1 MPEMNDTQPTLF
13 QRLAQIR
20 AAVERSRA
28 DVLQL
33 RRSIRNIGK
42 SAERSTAEDMAIRL
56 NQAAD
61 ALDKA
66 LLDLV
71 IEPWHVDRPLR
82 PALEVVRARRAV
94 DRLEETR
101 RAM

>member
-42 SAERSTAEDMAIRL
+42 TAERSPTEDMALQL
-56 NQAAD
+56 NQAAA

-66 LLDLV
+66 LLELV
-71 IEPWHVDRPLR
+71 VEPWYVDQPLR
-82 PALEVVRARRAV
+82 PALEVVQ
-94 DRLEETR
+94 L
-101 RAM
+101 

>member
-1 MPEMNDTQPTLF
+1 MPEINDTQPTLF

-42 SAERSTAEDMAIRL
+42 SAERSPAEDMAIQL
-56 NQAAD
+56 NQAAA

-66 LLDLV
+66 LLELAV
-71 IEPWHVDRPLR
+71 EPWHVDQPLR
-82 PALEVVRARRAV
+82 PALEVVQ
-94 DRLEETR
+94 L
-101 RAM
+101 

>member
-1 MPEMNDTQPTLF
+1 MPEMKDTQLTLF

-20 AAVERSRA
+20 DAVERSRA
-28 DVLQL
+28 DVLRL

-42 SAERSTAEDMAIRL
+42 SAERSPAEDMAIQL

-66 LLDLV
+66 LLELV
-71 IEPWHVDRPLR
+71 VEPWHVDQPLR
-82 PALEVVRARRAV
+82 PALEVVQ
-94 DRLEETR
+94 L
-101 RAM
+101 

>member
-1 MPEMNDTQPTLF
+1 MPEMNDTRLTLF

-20 AAVERSRA
+20 DAVERSRA
-28 DVLQL
+28 DVLRL

-42 SAERSTAEDMAIRL
+42 SAERSPAEDMAIQL

-66 LLDLV
+66 LLELV
-71 IEPWHVDRPLR
+71 VEPWHVDQPLR
-82 PALEVVRARRAV
+82 PALEVVQ
-94 DRLEETR
+94 L
-101 RAM
+101 

>member
-28 DVLQL
+28 DVLRL

-42 SAERSTAEDMAIRL
+42 STERLPAEDMAIQL
-56 NQAAD
+56 NQAAA

-66 LLDLV
+66 LLELV
-71 IEPWHVDRPLR
+71 VEPWHVDQPLR
-82 PALEVVRARRAV
+82 PALEVVQ
-94 DRLEETR
+94 L
-101 RAM
+101 

>member
-13 QRLAQIR
+13 LRLAQIR

-42 SAERSTAEDMAIRL
+42 SAERSPDEDMAIRL

-82 PALEVVRARRAV
+82 PTLEVVH
-94 DRLEETR
+94 L
-101 RAM
+101 

>member
-13 QRLAQIR
+13 LRLAQIR

-42 SAERSTAEDMAIRL
+42 SAERSPAEDMAIQL
-56 NQAAD
+56 NQAAA

-66 LLDLV
+66 LLELV
-71 IEPWHVDRPLR
+71 VEPWHVDQPLR
-82 PALEVVRARRAV
+82 PALEVVQ
-94 DRLEETR
+94 L
-101 RAM
+101 

>member
-1 MPEMNDTQPTLF
+1 MPEKNYTQPTLF

-42 SAERSTAEDMAIRL
+42 SAERSPAEDMAIRL
-56 NQAAD
+56 NQAAA

-66 LLDLV
+66 LLELV
-71 IEPWHVDRPLR
+71 LEPWYVDQPLR
-82 PALEVVRARRAV
+82 PALEVVQ
-94 DRLEETR
+94 L
-101 RAM
+101 

>member
-42 SAERSTAEDMAIRL
+42 SAERSPGEDIAIQL
-56 NQAAD
+56 NHAAD

-66 LLDLV
+66 LLELV
-71 IEPWHVDRPLR
+71 VESWHVDQPLR
-82 PALEVVRARRAV
+82 PALEVVQ
-94 DRLEETR
+94 L
-101 RAM
+101 

>member
-1 MPEMNDTQPTLF
+1 MPEMNDTQLTLF

-42 SAERSTAEDMAIRL
+42 SAERSPAEDMAIQL
-56 NQAAD
+56 NQAAA

-66 LLDLV
+66 LLELV
-71 IEPWHVDRPLR
+71 VEPWHVDQPLR
-82 PALEVVRARRAV
+82 PALEVVQ
-94 DRLEETR
+94 L
-101 RAM
+101 

>member
-1 MPEMNDTQPTLF
+1 MPEMKDTQITLF

-20 AAVERSRA
+20 DAVERSRA
-28 DVLQL
+28 DVLRL

-42 SAERSTAEDMAIRL
+42 SAERSPAEDMAIQL

-66 LLDLV
+66 LLELV
-71 IEPWHVDRPLR
+71 VEPWHVDQPLR
-82 PALEVVRARRAV
+82 PALELVQ
-94 DRLEETR
+94 L
-101 RAM
+101 